1 MTAAPNGLA
10 DRRTWTGLVV
20 LLLPTLVLS
29 MDMGVLFFAVPFISS
44 DLEPSGTQQLWIM
57 DSYSFLLAGLLIP
70 MGAFGDRIGRRR
82 LLLCGA
88 AGFAAASLLGAYS
101 HGVTQLIA
109 ARALLGITGATL
121 MPSTL
126 ALIRNMFH
134 DPRQRQTAITAWTAA
149 STAGATLGP
158 VAGGLLLNH
167 FWWGSTFLLSIPVMA
182 LLLLAGPFLL
192 PEYRAPRDG
201 RFDLLG
207 AGLSLATVLPVVY
220 GVKTL
225 AIEGWRPAPALIL
238 VAGLVLGALFVRR
251 QRTAAHPLIDL
262 GLFRIRTFSGA
273 LTVNTV
279 AMFAMMGFTLF
290 TSQYLQLIKGMS
302 PLAASLWSLVPSAG
316 VGVAVGLS
324 SVLSGRVRPAHQMAG
339 GLLVGALGFGLMTL
353 VGPDSPVALVLT
365 AAGVLCAGTVGTMTL
380 TADLAISAA
389 PAERAGAAAATSET
403 ATELGSSLGIA
414 VLGAVGAAVYRSQL
428 TDSMPSGL
436 SRQAADAAR
445 DTLGGAVAVAA
456 RLPDLAR
463 NELSA
468 ASRAAFADGM
478 HLAALVGLV
487 FMVGAALLGGRL
499 MRHLPASTLPLP
511 PPPTPTPEAKPDRA
525 EADAQGVADSP
536 SADACSS
543 DVPATDAAPND
554 TPATDA
560 AGAGS
565 GTGPGT
571 GPAEAIVLAVA
582 PTQGRSSGRS

>member
-10 DRRTWTGLVV
+10 DRRTWTGLLV

-44 DLEPSGTQQLWIM
+44 DIEPSGTQQLWIM

-70 MGAFGDRIGRRR
+70 MGALGDRIGRRR

-109 ARALLGITGATL
+109 ARALLGIAGATL

-134 DPRQRQTAITAWTAA
+134 DPGQRQTAITAWTAA

-192 PEYRAPRDG
+192 PEYRAPREG
-201 RFDLLG
+201 GFDLPG
-207 AGLSLATVLPVVY
+207 AGLSLAAVLPVVY

-225 AIEGWRPAPALIL
+225 AVDGWSPAPALIL
-238 VAGLVLGALFVRR
+238 ATGLVLGALFVHR

-273 LTVNTV
+273 ITVNTV

-290 TSQYLQLIKGMS
+290 TSQYLQLVKGMS

-339 GLLVGALGFGLMTL
+339 GLLVGALGFGLMTT
-353 VGPDSPVALVLT
+353 VGPNSPVALVLT

-389 PAERAGAAAATSET
+389 
-403 ATELGSSLGIA
+403 
-414 VLGAVGAAVYRSQL
+414 
-428 TDSMPSGL
+428 
-436 SRQAADAAR
+436 
-445 DTLGGAVAVAA
+445 
-456 RLPDLAR
+456 
-463 NELSA
+463 
-468 ASRAAFADGM
+468 
-478 HLAALVGLV
+478 
-487 FMVGAALLGGRL
+487 
-499 MRHLPASTLPLP
+499 
-511 PPPTPTPEAKPDRA
+511 DRKS
-525 EADAQGVADSP
+525 V
-536 SADACSS
+536 
-543 DVPATDAAPND
+543 V
-554 TPATDA
+554 
-560 AGAGS
+560 
-565 GTGPGT
+565 
-571 GPAEAIVLAVA
+571 
-582 PTQGRSSGRS
+582 